1 MKKIL
6 ERIPTEKEIDML
18 LDKGYEV
25 EVYMRDGEV
34 IIETDESP

>member
-6 ERIPTEKEIDML
+6 ERAPTEKEIDML

>member
-18 LDKGYEV
+18 LDEEYEV

-34 IIETDESP
+34 VVETDESP